1 MENNMAKMKKDENRH
16 YIDNKK
22 FLQSL
27 IDFKQL
33 VHAAKAVNE
42 QRPQVP
48 DYIGD
53 CFIKIAN
60 HLAYKS
66 NFINYSFREDMIL
79 DAIENC
85 LIYMDN
91 FDPAKS
97 SNPFAYFTQI
107 AYYAFV
113 RRIQKEKR
121 HLQTKYRYIES
132 MDVEGIIRQVH
143 DEGSYDNGFLKY
155 LKSQVDLANQ
165 ELHDVKKDT
174 TVKRKPKYL
183 QKKDADQREISMM
196 EENEL
201 VNELMEKVNIVEIEY
216 D

>member
-1 MENNMAKMKKDENRH
+1 MAKKKDENSKH
-16 YIDNKK
+16 YIDNKQ
-22 FLQSL
+22 FLAAW
-27 IDFKQL
+27 IEFKKE
-33 VHAAKAVNE
+33 VNEAKNNEE

-91 FDPAKS
+91 FDPKKS

-107 AYYAFV
+107 TYYAFL
-113 RRIQKEKR
+113 RRIQKEKK

-132 MDVEGIIRQVH
+132 LDIEGIIRQAH
-143 DEGSYDNGFLKY
+143 DEGSYDNGFIRY
-155 LKSQVDLANQ
+155 LKQQADTAQQ
-165 ELHDVKKDT
+165 ELHDTKKDKKMT
-174 TVKRKPKYL
+174 RKPKYL
-183 QKKDADQREISMM
+183 QKLDDDVLVDESQHLDVLKLDATVETG
-196 EENEL
+196 
-201 VNELMEKVNIVEIEY
+201 EIEY
-216 D
+216 E

>member
-1 MENNMAKMKKDENRH
+1 MENIMAKKKEESKH
-16 YIDNKK
+16 YIDNKQ
-22 FLQSL
+22 FLAAL
-27 IDFKQL
+27 IEYKKE
-33 VHAAKAVNE
+33 VNRAKKNNE
-42 QRPQVP
+42 ERPQVP

-91 FDPAKS
+91 FDPKKS

-107 AYYAFV
+107 TYYAFL
-113 RRIQKEKR
+113 RRIQKEKK

-132 MDVEGIIRQVH
+132 LDIEGIIRQAH
-143 DEGSYDNGFLKY
+143 DEGSYDNGFIRY
-155 LKSQVDLANQ
+155 LKQQADTAQQ
-165 ELHDVKKDT
+165 ELHETKKDKKMT
-174 TVKRKPKYL
+174 RKPKYL
-183 QKKDADQREISMM
+183 QKLDDEVLIDESQHLDVLSVEETVETGEIDY
-196 EENEL
+196 E
-201 VNELMEKVNIVEIEY
+201 
-216 D
+216 

>member
-1 MENNMAKMKKDENRH
+1 MAKKKDENSKH
-16 YIDNKK
+16 YIDNKQ
-22 FLQSL
+22 FLAAL
-27 IDFKQL
+27 IEFKKE
-33 VHAAKAVNE
+33 VNEAKNNEE

-91 FDPAKS
+91 FDPKKS

-107 AYYAFV
+107 TYYAFL
-113 RRIQKEKR
+113 RRIQKEKK

-132 MDVEGIIRQVH
+132 LDIEGIIRQAH
-143 DEGSYDNGFLKY
+143 DEGSYDNGFIRY
-155 LKSQVDLANQ
+155 LKQQADTAQQ
-165 ELHDVKKDT
+165 ELHDTKKDKKMT
-174 TVKRKPKYL
+174 RKPKYL
-183 QKKDADQREISMM
+183 QKLDDDVLVDESQHLDVLKLDANVDTG
-196 EENEL
+196 
-201 VNELMEKVNIVEIEY
+201 EIEY
-216 D
+216 E

>member
-1 MENNMAKMKKDENRH
+1 MAKKKEESKH
-16 YIDNKK
+16 YIDNKQ
-22 FLQSL
+22 FLAA
-27 IDFKQL
+27 L
-33 VHAAKAVNE
+33 VEYKKEVNRAKKNNDE
-42 QRPQVP
+42 RPQVP

-91 FDPAKS
+91 FDPKKS

-107 AYYAFV
+107 TYYAFL
-113 RRIQKEKR
+113 RRIQKEKK

-132 MDVEGIIRQVH
+132 LDIEGLIRQAH
-143 DEGSYDNGFLKY
+143 DEGSYDNGFIKY
-155 LKSQVDLANQ
+155 LKQQADAAQL
-165 ELHDVKKDT
+165 ELSENKKDKKMT
-174 TVKRKPKYL
+174 RKPKYL
-183 QKKDADQREISMM
+183 QKLDDDVVIDEAQHIDVLSVDESI
-196 EENEL
+196 ETG
-201 VNELMEKVNIVEIEY
+201 EIEY
-216 D
+216 E

>member
-1 MENNMAKMKKDENRH
+1 MKTKRTSKENNKH
-16 YIDNKK
+16 YIDNAQ
-22 FLQSL
+22 FLQAL
-27 IDFKQL
+27 IEHKKL
-33 VHAAKAVNE
+33 VKAAEKAGE
-42 QRPQVP
+42 EKPQVP

-91 FDPAKS
+91 FDPKKS

-107 AYYAFV
+107 TYYAFV
-113 RRIQKEKR
+113 RRIQKEKK

-132 MDVEGIIRQVH
+132 LDIDSIIRQAH
-143 DEGSYDNGFLKY
+143 DEGEYGNAFVNFLK
-155 LKSQVDLANQ
+155 KQADTAQQ
-165 ELHDVKKDT
+165 ELADSKKDKKT
-174 TVKRKPKYL
+174 GRKPKYL
-183 QKKDADQREISMM
+183 QQLDDEAEMDVEYQ
-196 EENEL
+196 EEESGEFL
-201 VNELMEKVNIVEIEY
+201 Y
-216 D
+216 

>member
-1 MENNMAKMKKDENRH
+1 MNKRKDKDSKH
-16 YIDNKK
+16 YIDNKE

-27 IDFKQL
+27 IDFKKL
-33 VHAAKAVNE
+33 VKKAERNSE
-42 QRPQVP
+42 ERPQVP

-91 FDPAKS
+91 FDPKKS
-97 SNPFAYFTQI
+97 TNPFAYFTQI
-107 AYYAFV
+107 TYYAFV
-113 RRIQKEKR
+113 RRIQKEKK

-132 MDVEGIIRQVH
+132 LDVDSIIRQAH
-143 DEGSYDNGFLKY
+143 DEGEYNNDFVRFLK
-155 LKSQVDLANQ
+155 KQADTAHQ
-165 ELHDVKKDT
+165 ELSDTKKEKKMT
-174 TVKRKPKYL
+174 RKPKYL
-183 QKKDADQREISMM
+183 QNLDFVIDEKEHLEKEIFQTLDEVEV
-196 EENEL
+196 EE
-201 VNELMEKVNIVEIEY
+201 EY
-216 D
+216 

>member
-1 MENNMAKMKKDENRH
+1 MEKIMPKVKKDDKRQH
-16 YIDNKK
+16 YIDNKQ
-22 FLQSL
+22 FLQAL
-27 IDFKQL
+27 IDYKQL
-33 VHAAKAVNE
+33 VLAAKENSE
-42 QRPQVP
+42 ERPMVP

-85 LIYMDN
+85 LIYMGN

-107 AYYAFV
+107 TYYAFV

-121 HLQTKYRYIES
+121 HLQTKYKYIES
-132 MDVEGIIRQVH
+132 LDLEGIIRQVH

-155 LKSQVDLANQ
+155 LKQQADIANQ
-165 ELHDVKKDT
+165 EYSDVKKDKK
-174 TVKRKPKYL
+174 VKRKPKYL
-183 QKKDADQREISMM
+183 QKIDDGIDESQH
-196 EENEL
+196 
-201 VNELMEKVNIVEIEY
+201 VETPNANLGTLNLDYEHF
-216 D
+216 DD

>member
-1 MENNMAKMKKDENRH
+1 MAKKKEESRH
-16 YIDNKK
+16 YIDNKQ
-22 FLQSL
+22 FLAA
-27 IDFKQL
+27 L
-33 VHAAKAVNE
+33 VEYKKEVNAAKENNQE
-42 QRPQVP
+42 RPQCP

-91 FDPAKS
+91 FDPKKS

-107 AYYAFV
+107 TYYAFL
-113 RRIQKEKR
+113 RRIQKEKK

-132 MDVEGIIRQVH
+132 LDIEGLIRQAH
-143 DEGSYDNGFLKY
+143 DEGSYDNGFIKY
-155 LKSQVDLANQ
+155 LKQQADAAQL
-165 ELHDVKKDT
+165 ELSENKKDKKMT
-174 TVKRKPKYL
+174 RKPKYL
-183 QKKDADQREISMM
+183 QKLEDDMVTI
-196 EENEL
+196 NEAEHIDVL
-201 VNELMEKVNIVEIEY
+201 SVDESVEIGKIEY
-216 D
+216 E

>member
-1 MENNMAKMKKDENRH
+1 MAKKKDENSKH
-16 YIDNKK
+16 YIDNKQ
-22 FLQSL
+22 FLAAL
-27 IDFKQL
+27 IEFKKE
-33 VHAAKAVNE
+33 VNKAKNNEE

-91 FDPAKS
+91 FDPKKS

-107 AYYAFV
+107 TYYAFL
-113 RRIQKEKR
+113 RRIQKEKK

-132 MDVEGIIRQVH
+132 LDIEGIIRQAH
-143 DEGSYDNGFLKY
+143 DEGSYDNGFIRY
-155 LKSQVDLANQ
+155 LKQQADTAQQ
-165 ELHDVKKDT
+165 ELHDTKKDKKMT
-174 TVKRKPKYL
+174 RKPKYL
-183 QKKDADQREISMM
+183 QKLDDDVLVDESQHLDVLSVDAAVETG
-196 EENEL
+196 
-201 VNELMEKVNIVEIEY
+201 EIEY
-216 D
+216 E

>member
-1 MENNMAKMKKDENRH
+1 MAKKKDENSKH
-16 YIDNKK
+16 YIDNKQ
-22 FLQSL
+22 FLAAL
-27 IDFKQL
+27 IEFKKE
-33 VHAAKAVNE
+33 VNEAKNNEE

-91 FDPAKS
+91 FDPKKS

-107 AYYAFV
+107 TYYAFL
-113 RRIQKEKR
+113 RRIQKEKKQ
-121 HLQTKYRYIES
+121 LETKYRYIES
-132 MDVEGIIRQVH
+132 LDIEGIIRQAH
-143 DEGSYDNGFLKY
+143 DEGSYDNGFIRY
-155 LKSQVDLANQ
+155 LKQQADTAQQ
-165 ELHDVKKDT
+165 ELHDTKKDKKMT
-174 TVKRKPKYL
+174 RKPKYL
-183 QKKDADQREISMM
+183 QKLDDDVLVDESQHLDVLKLDATVETG
-196 EENEL
+196 
-201 VNELMEKVNIVEIEY
+201 EIEY
-216 D
+216 E

>member
-1 MENNMAKMKKDENRH
+1 MAKKKNENSKH
-16 YIDNKK
+16 YIDNSK

-27 IDFKQL
+27 IDYKKL
-33 VHAAKAVNE
+33 VNKAKNNDE
-42 QRPQVP
+42 ERPQCP

-91 FDPAKS
+91 FDPKKS

-107 AYYAFV
+107 TYYAFL
-113 RRIQKEKR
+113 RRIQKEKKQ
-121 HLQTKYRYIES
+121 LQTKYKYIEFL
-132 MDVEGIIRQVH
+132 DLENVIRQAH
-143 DEGSYDNGFLKY
+143 DEGSYDNGFIKY
-155 LKSQVDLANQ
+155 LKQQADTAQ
-165 ELHDVKKDT
+165 RELSDIKKDKKMT
-174 TVKRKPKYL
+174 RKPKYL
-183 QKKDADQREISMM
+183 QKLN
-196 EENEL
+196 EEPL
-201 VNELMEKVNIVEIEY
+201 VNEADHIDVLQISETTEIGEIEY
-216 D
+216 E

>member
-1 MENNMAKMKKDENRH
+1 MKKTPTKSNAKEKDTSRH
-16 YIDNKK
+16 YINNQDFLSALVKYKK
-22 FLQSL
+22 EVKAAQ
-27 IDFKQL
+27 KQGSE
-33 VHAAKAVNE
+33 K
-42 QRPQVP
+42 PQVP

-60 HLAYKS
+60 QLAFKS

-91 FDPAKS
+91 FDPKKS

-107 AYYAFV
+107 TYFAFI

-132 MDVEGIIRQVH
+132 LDLDSIIRQAG
-143 DEGSYDNGFLKY
+143 DEGEYANGFINY
-155 LKSQVDLANQ
+155 LKKQADTAQKEV
-165 ELHDVKKDT
+165 EVTKKEKKLT
-174 TVKRKPKYL
+174 KKPKYL
-183 QKKDADQREISMM
+183 QNLD
-196 EENEL
+196 
-201 VNELMEKVNIVEIEY
+201 
-216 D
+216 

>member
-1 MENNMAKMKKDENRH
+1 MKTKKTTKDNKH
-16 YIDNKK
+16 YIDNAQ
-22 FLQSL
+22 FLQA
-27 IDFKQL
+27 L
-33 VHAAKAVNE
+33 VDYKKEVKAAEKAGE
-42 QRPQVP
+42 IKPQVP

-91 FDPAKS
+91 FDPKKS

-107 AYYAFV
+107 TYYAFV
-113 RRIQKEKR
+113 RRIQKEKK

-132 MDVEGIIRQVH
+132 LDIDSIIRQAH
-143 DEGSYDNGFLKY
+143 DEGEYSNAFVSFLK
-155 LKSQVDLANQ
+155 KQADTAQRELA
-165 ELHDVKKDT
+165 DSKKDKKGT
-174 TVKRKPKYL
+174 RKPKYL
-183 QKKDADQREISMM
+183 QQLEDDEGQLDVEYEEEELGEIQ
-196 EENEL
+196 
-201 VNELMEKVNIVEIEY
+201 Y
-216 D
+216 

>member
-1 MENNMAKMKKDENRH
+1 MEITMAKKKEESKH
-16 YIDNKK
+16 YIDNKQ
-22 FLQSL
+22 FLQAL
-27 IDFKQL
+27 IDYKKEVNQ
-33 VHAAKAVNE
+33 AKKNE
-42 QRPQVP
+42 EERPQVP

-91 FDPAKS
+91 FDPKKS

-107 AYYAFV
+107 TYYAFV
-113 RRIQKEKR
+113 RRIQKEKK

-132 MDVEGIIRQVH
+132 LDIENIIRQAH
-143 DEGSYDNGFLKY
+143 DEGSYDNGFIKY
-155 LKSQVDLANQ
+155 LKQQADTAQ
-165 ELHDVKKDT
+165 RELHDSKKDKKMT
-174 TVKRKPKYL
+174 RKPKYL
-183 QKKDADQREISMM
+183 QKLDDDNGLDESNHIDVIHVDEDTEIG
-196 EENEL
+196 
-201 VNELMEKVNIVEIEY
+201 EIEY
-216 D
+216 E

>member
-1 MENNMAKMKKDENRH
+1 MKKGEYKH

-22 FLQSL
+22 FLQAL
-27 IDFKQL
+27 IDYKQL
-33 VHAAKAVNE
+33 VTDVTVNNE
-42 QRPQVP
+42 ERPQVP

-113 RRIQKEKR
+113 RRIQKEKK
-121 HLQTKYRYIES
+121 HMQIKHKYIAS
-132 MDVEGIIRQVH
+132 LDIDSIVRQAH
-143 DEGSYDNGFLKY
+143 DEGEYDNSFIRFLKKQADTAHSE
-155 LKSQVDLANQ
+155 LQ
-165 ELHDVKKDT
+165 ETKKENKMT
-174 TVKRKPKYL
+174 RKPKYL
-183 QKKDADQREISMM
+183 QQLDLDSIVIN
-196 EENEL
+196 ENDHVE
-201 VNELMEKVNIVEIEY
+201 NIVE
-216 D
+216 DLDDM